1 MSLMFDQ
8 DNTNIVL
15 FTFKIQTFMLIKVKS
30 YLHHKYV
37 IHLIMKKNS
46 NFFFLLHIII
56 LSYKIVA

>member
-8 DNTNIVL
+8 DNANRVL

-37 IHLIMKKNS
+37 IHLIMKKIQIS
-46 NFFFLLHIII
+46 FFFYI
-56 LSYKIVA
+56 